1 MVREGYVSTVLSAGM
16 GGGGKGGKGGKGNK
30 GEMTLKRDAV
40 LREFKEG
47 LTKILI
53 CTNVAARGLDIPGVL
68 LVINY
73 DMPRKGRGRDTE
85 CDLETYPHRVGRT
98 ARFGRKGSS
107 VNFIC
112 NRQDAED
119 LEKIKAHYSL
129 DIEQMTDPEVSDER
143 REMRDER

>member
-1 MVREGYVSTVLSAGM
+1 MVRNGNVSTVLSAGM
-16 GGGGKGGKGGKGNK
+16 GGGGKGGKGGKGNTR
-30 GEMTLKRDAV
+30 EMTLRRDAV
-40 LREFKEG
+40 VREFKEG

-53 CTNVAARGLDIPGVL
+53 CTSDALVRGLDIPEGIL

-119 LEKIKAHYSL
+119 LEKIKGHYDI
-129 DIEQMTDPEVSDER
+129 DIEEMTDAEV
-143 REMRDER
+143 RDE

>member
-1 MVREGYVSTVLSAGM
+1 MLTAEI
-16 GGGGKGGKGGKGNK
+16 GGGGKGNK

-53 CTNVAARGLDIPGVL
+53 CTNIAARALDIPGVL

-85 CDLETYPHRVGRT
+85 CDLEAYLHRVGRT

-119 LEKIKAHYSL
+119 LEKIKGHYDI
-129 DIEQMTDPEVSDER
+129 DIEEMTDAEV
-143 REMRDER
+143 RDE